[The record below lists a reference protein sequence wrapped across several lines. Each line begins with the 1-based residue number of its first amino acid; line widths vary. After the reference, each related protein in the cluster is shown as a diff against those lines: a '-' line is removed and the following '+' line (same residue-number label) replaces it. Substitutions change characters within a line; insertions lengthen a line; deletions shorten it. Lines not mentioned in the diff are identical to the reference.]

1 MKSYRFNVFCIAFLA
16 PFALLTFVS
25 CNKKFLM
32 EKLNEPHIA
41 FGSGGGFTNLVKQYH
56 LLEDGKIIAQT
67 KLKDSTQYTIVAEI
81 GKRKAKECFTAAN
94 NLNLDSLKFSE
105 PGNLY
110 YFISVKGKEA
120 LAENR
125 IVWGSKDKPVPPE
138 VQDFYKTL
146 LAFLIKP
153 KTQ

>member
-1 MKSYRFNVFCIAFLA
+1 
-16 PFALLTFVS
+16 
-25 CNKKFLM
+25 M

-41 FGSGGGFTNLVKQYH
+41 FGSGGGFTNMVKQYR
-56 LLEDGKIIAQT
+56 LLQDGKIISET
-67 KLKDSTQYTIVAEI
+67 KLKDSTQYTIVADI
-81 GKRKAKECFTAAN
+81 GKRKAKDCFTAVN
-94 NLNLDSLKFSE
+94 NLKLDSLKFSE

-110 YFISVKGKEA
+110 YFISVQTKDS
-120 LAENR
+120 LADNR

-153 KTQ
+153 KTE